1 VRTAKN
7 YDLQTQ
13 LDKVEERLQAI
24 IEGGITLLL
33 PVGNPHQLLT
43 GLLIAAIRS
52 NWVESADGQFV
63 TVPNTYNLIIH
74 PSRLGYWQ
82 SHQTFLDNLT
92 NELFRAGSEVG
103 FNFKSK
109 PNLVLVTN
117 KDFSPNDLQVT
128 AVIPQP
134 ELGETSSLVI
144 NNKSSDNASSLPLN
158 AFLIIN
164 GDLHFALN
172 QSVTNIGRRLDNHL
186 VLDDPRVSRNHIQI
200 RASKGRFI
208 VFDLN
213 STGGTY
219 VNGKRINQ
227 CILSPGDVISL
238 AGVPIIY
245 GQDTAINIADTG
257 SLLLDDPEDSQPR

>member
-7 YDLQTQ
+7 NDLQIQ

-33 PVGNPHQLLT
+33 PIGNPHQMLT
-43 GLLIAAIRS
+43 SLLIAAIRS
-52 NWVESADGQFV
+52 NWVESVDGQSV

-74 PSRLGYWQ
+74 PSRLAYWQ
-82 SHQTFLDNLT
+82 SHQSFLDNLA
-92 NELFRAGSEVG
+92 NELFQAGNEVG
-103 FNFKSK
+103 FNFRSK

-117 KDFSPNDLQVT
+117 KDSSPNDLQVT

-134 ELGETSSLVI
+134 ELGETSSLAI
-144 NNKSSDNASSLPLN
+144 NSSSSDNAAALPLN

-164 GDLHFALN
+164 GNSHFPLN
-172 QSVTNIGRRLDNHL
+172 RSVTNIGRRLDNHL

-208 VFDLN
+208 IFDLN

-227 CILSPGDVISL
+227 CILNPGDVISL

-245 GQDTAINIADTG
+245 GQDTATNVADTG
-257 SLLLDDPEDSQPR
+257 SLLLDEPEDSQPR